1 VYAKKLYRS
10 MSCLMRVQS
19 CFLQL
24 SCFRTNAAIKTQQA
38 GHKMRREPEAV
49 HHALSKSSS
58 SSSRRLLQGTSDGK
72 GISFSSGCP
81 GCLVAGEGQ
90 RCDKWNGTVIMSERT
105 YKFSYT
111 LSAGY
116 AEKNDKKNSVQIGV
130 CYLCVCVRERAY
142 FCVYKFTRTTI
153 CIHTHHYTHCTPTQT
168 QLYTTQNDS
177 LRNTYRSTTS
187 NNSIV

>member
-1 VYAKKLYRS
+1 
-10 MSCLMRVQS
+10 MRVQS

-90 RCDKWNGTVIMSERT
+90 RCEEWNGTVIMSEHT

-116 AEKNDKKNSVQIGV
+116 AGKNEEKNSVQIGV
-130 CYLCVCVRERAY
+130 CVICVCVREREPI
-142 FCVYKFTRTTI
+142 CVCTNSHS
-153 CIHTHHYTHCTPTQT
+153 HTLYTHTITHTAHLQKRK
-168 QLYTTQNDS
+168 YTTQNDS
-177 LRNTYRSTTS
+177 LRNTHRYTTS